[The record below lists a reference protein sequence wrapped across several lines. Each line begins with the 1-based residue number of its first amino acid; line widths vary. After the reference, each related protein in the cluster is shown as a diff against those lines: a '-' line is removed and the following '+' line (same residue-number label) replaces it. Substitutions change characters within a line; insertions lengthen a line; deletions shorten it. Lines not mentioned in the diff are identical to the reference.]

1 MAQGIW
7 TKYLRATDRRGARI
21 KAIARIADNIGP
33 EMALTLPREW
43 GLDIDED
50 HARVAAALARE
61 LGWAGLWHGGGR
73 PDNKGNM
80 YVNCAHAYAGAPT
93 SSIGR
98 EGRDWF
104 YIETEGAFAN
114 D

>member
-1 MAQGIW
+1 MSQGIW
-7 TKYLRATDRRGARI
+7 TKYLPATNSRDARI

-33 EMALTLPREW
+33 EMSLTVSRDW

-50 HARVAAALARE
+50 HARAAAALARK

-73 PDNKGNM
+73 PDNVGNM

-93 SSIGR
+93 ESIGR

-104 YIETEGAFAN
+104 YIEREAALA
-114 D
+114 

>member
-1 MAQGIW
+1 MSQGIW
-7 TKYLRATDRRGARI
+7 TKYLPATNSRGARI
-21 KAIARIADNIGP
+21 KAIARIADAIGP
-33 EMALTLPREW
+33 EMAITEPPEYA
-43 GLDIDED
+43 LDTDAD
-50 HARVAAALARE
+50 HARVAALLARK

-73 PDNKGNM
+73 PDNVGNM

-104 YIETEGAFAN
+104 YIERQDA
-114 D
+114 

>member
-1 MAQGIW
+1 MSQGIW
-7 TKYLRATDRRGARI
+7 TKYLPATNSRGARI
-21 KAIARIADNIGP
+21 KAIARIADSIGP
-33 EMALTLPREW
+33 EMALTDSRDYA
-43 GLDIDED
+43 LDTDAD
-50 HARVAAALARE
+50 HARVAALRARK

-73 PDNKGNM
+73 PDNVGNM

-104 YIETEGAFAN
+104 YIEREGEAAA
-114 D
+114 

>member
-1 MAQGIW
+1 MSQGIW
-7 TKYLRATDRRGARI
+7 TKYLPATNSRGARI

-33 EMALTLPREW
+33 EMALTVSRDYA
-43 GLDIDED
+43 LDIDED
-50 HARVAAALARE
+50 HARTAAALARK

-73 PDNKGNM
+73 PDNVGNM

-93 SSIGR
+93 ESIGR

-104 YIETEGAFAN
+104 YIEREAALA
-114 D
+114 